1 LNLFN
6 FIDYLGTFVFAVTGA
21 SIGGNSRFD
30 FFGMLFLAF
39 LTAVGGGTVRDL
51 IISESVFWTLNPIY
65 LYIIL
70 LGTISTF
77 FMLNF
82 YEKQKSVLL
91 FLDTLGLGF
100 FVVVGTQKT
109 IMLGFNSETA
119 LIMGTISAVLGG
131 ILRSAFSGE
140 ESILYQ
146 KELYATVAAMSSL
159 LFIFLT
165 SLGLEWVYCA
175 AASILVAFVTRYSA
189 IKFGIKLPALN
200 KSD

>member
-100 FVVVGTQKT
+100 FVVVGTQK
-109 IMLGFNSETA
+109 L
-119 LIMGTISAVLGG
+119 L
-131 ILRSAFSGE
+131 
-140 ESILYQ
+140 Q
-146 KELYATVAAMSSL
+146 K
-159 LFIFLT
+159 I
-165 SLGLEWVYCA
+165 
-175 AASILVAFVTRYSA
+175 
-189 IKFGIKLPALN
+189 
-200 KSD
+200 

>member
-1 LNLFN
+1 MNLFN

-39 LTAVGGGTVRDL
+39 LTAVRDL